1 MTVHP
6 AHPCRAQV
14 WGEACTARRDPAAC
28 SIALASPYYFWDPA
42 GFTADGSVENF
53 KRRRQTELKHGRIWA
68 PMDPQWSMAGITF
81 TSEEPV
87 FADDACM
94 GEQSFGSDGWS
105 EVLQSIRNRLMH
117 AITGNRMS
125 FVSFLFLVLSMA
137 LAVGCAVLCAAA
149 VRFDLRFVIN
159 LCCCI
164 FSLQCAMTLNAKR
177 KSFKPPKQCRFVSRR
192 RLKSVHNWNH
202 RVSRSKWLVKGLC
215 ICSPFAMLC
224 IRASVLVTMKHDNM
238 MYKSG
243 SPWMLSNKTRNRLMH
258 YTMERTRWETT
269 VEKQGIQL
277 NSKDELTLP
286 GDATAQVLRANQ
298 VMNGSEGIALCNQI
312 HLAPKL
318 QVRGGRYL
326 LLVIPGTL
334 GDDLRNQLNE
344 ASVTLIGNCFS
355 TVLTCVDPSTK
366 KVFPRQVVCIN
377 LGLQNVAAAELK
389 PHVIVD
395 NENSQIVCVSCF
407 AKYNTEGWQEMCSA
421 TFKRNRACIIE
432 KIKQIA
438 NIKSIEL
445 WGLKITQEKMTCF
458 VRIPTDKAKFLYD
471 CRDTTFFYRP
481 FVSATCPPVQEPG
494 ICIIWANK
502 IGNIHDL
509 VTVTNTLKGVKG
521 YVANAQSLGI
531 RVEKMGVQFTA
542 SNQGVAGTLRF
553 VARGFPANLSAP
565 TIVTT
570 LACPAEESAWQEWHV
585 IPYKSQIQGNTRTWF
600 LKADVAPSHDRLILP
615 EGWKI
620 TFCQQL
626 STQEAFLQKEK
637 EKKQFNE
644 AAKAQRRANIL
655 SKAAQSDL
663 QPPEPT
669 DAWANWKGSRPKP
682 DRSASTVRTPRQ
694 GHTDTA
700 LRQEVEELKEQFA
713 VLQTKVTQQ
722 DNRLDNLDRCM
733 AANHSEVM
741 AALRNLS
748 LGAASA
754 SEPDRKRLLR
764 FKTVP

>member
-1 MTVHP
+1 
-6 AHPCRAQV
+6 
-14 WGEACTARRDPAAC
+14 
-28 SIALASPYYFWDPA
+28 
-42 GFTADGSVENF
+42 
-53 KRRRQTELKHGRIWA
+53 
-68 PMDPQWSMAGITF
+68 
-81 TSEEPV
+81 
-87 FADDACM
+87 
-94 GEQSFGSDGWS
+94 
-105 EVLQSIRNRLMH
+105 
-117 AITGNRMS
+117 
-125 FVSFLFLVLSMA
+125 
-137 LAVGCAVLCAAA
+137 
-149 VRFDLRFVIN
+149 
-159 LCCCI
+159 
-164 FSLQCAMTLNAKR
+164 
-177 KSFKPPKQCRFVSRR
+177 
-192 RLKSVHNWNH
+192 
-202 RVSRSKWLVKGLC
+202 
-215 ICSPFAMLC
+215 
-224 IRASVLVTMKHDNM
+224 
-238 MYKSG
+238 
-243 SPWMLSNKTRNRLMH
+243 
-258 YTMERTRWETT
+258 MERTRWEST
-269 VEKQGIQL
+269 VEKQGIQW
-277 NSKDELTLP
+277 NSPDELTLP
-286 GDATAQVLRANQ
+286 GDATTQVIRANR
-298 VMNGSEGIALCNQI
+298 VMNGTEGIALCNQI

-318 QVRGGRYL
+318 QARGGRYL

-355 TVLTCVDPSTK
+355 TVLTCVDPSAK

-389 PHVIVD
+389 PHFIVD
-395 NENSQIVCVSCF
+395 NENSQIVFVSCF

-421 TFKRNRACIIE
+421 TFKRNRACIVE

-445 WGLKITQEKMTCF
+445 WRLKITQEKMACF
-458 VRIPTDKAKFLYD
+458 VRIPTDKAKYLYD

-481 FVSATCPPVQEPG
+481 FVSATCPLVQGPG

-502 IGNIHDL
+502 IGHIHDF

-531 RVEKMGVQFTA
+531 RVEKMGIAAARAAIQHPVQCTA
-542 SNQGVAGTLRF
+542 SNQGVAGSLRF

-570 LACPAEESAWQEWHV
+570 LACPAKESAWQEWHV
-585 IPYKSQIQGNTRTWF
+585 IPCKSQIQGNTRTWF
-600 LKADVAPSHDRLILP
+600 LKADVAPSNDRLILL

-626 STQEAFLQKEK
+626 STQEVFFFRKEK
-637 EKKQFNE
+637 EKKQSNE

-655 SKAAQSDL
+655 SKAAQPDL

-694 GHTDTA
+694 SHTDTA

-722 DNRLDNLDRCM
+722 DNRLDIDRCM

-754 SEPDRKRLLR
+754 SEPDRKRSPEIQNSPLKALTQG
-764 FKTVP
+764 KTPKQPRS